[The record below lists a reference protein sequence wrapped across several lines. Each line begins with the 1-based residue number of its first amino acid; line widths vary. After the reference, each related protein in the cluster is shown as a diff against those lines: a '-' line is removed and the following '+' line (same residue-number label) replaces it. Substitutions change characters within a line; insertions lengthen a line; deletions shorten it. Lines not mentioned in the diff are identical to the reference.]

1 LVNLSICTTAF
12 SQNVLTLEEAIRI
25 GLENNFSIRIAQNDV
40 HVLENDVSLGNAG
53 FLPILQAQASR
64 IFTIED
70 TDLLF
75 LDGRVQNVNNAN
87 SNTMNAN
94 IVLDWTIFNG
104 MGMFIT
110 LERLNEL
117 KKAGQLNARI
127 SVENTVANVYNSY
140 YTIVLERERL
150 RVWEQSLE
158 VSNSRLKIAK
168 DLYEVGRT
176 SKSEYLAA
184 QVDFNADKSALIQQ
198 QEIFINAK
206 LDLNVLLARDL
217 EIVYDV
223 LDEIQVDENL
233 QLETLRESLIISNPN
248 LQIAKKNRNIANLQM
263 REQKAMRIPE
273 LRLVGGYRINR
284 SVAEAGFVLQNQS
297 SGFNYGLV
305 ASFNIFNGFNQSR
318 QIQNARILMET
329 TELQAQEIEIQLDSE
344 LRKVYQSYKNNLA
357 LLGLEN
363 ANLAL
368 ARENVAIALDRFRLG
383 RTTPLELREA
393 QRNEVDAESRTINAS
408 YSVKIAEIE
417 LLRLSGNLLK

>member
-1 LVNLSICTTAF
+1 MYRTFWVAVLVNLSICTTAF

-150 RVWEQSLE
+150 RV
-158 VSNSRLKIAK
+158 
-168 DLYEVGRT
+168 Y
-176 SKSEYLAA
+176 
-184 QVDFNADKSALIQQ
+184 
-198 QEIFINAK
+198 
-206 LDLNVLLARDL
+206 
-217 EIVYDV
+217 
-223 LDEIQVDENL
+223 
-233 QLETLRESLIISNPN
+233 P
-248 LQIAKKNRNIANLQM
+248 
-263 REQKAMRIPE
+263 
-273 LRLVGGYRINR
+273 
-284 SVAEAGFVLQNQS
+284 
-297 SGFNYGLV
+297 
-305 ASFNIFNGFNQSR
+305 
-318 QIQNARILMET
+318 
-329 TELQAQEIEIQLDSE
+329 
-344 LRKVYQSYKNNLA
+344 
-357 LLGLEN
+357 
-363 ANLAL
+363 
-368 ARENVAIALDRFRLG
+368 
-383 RTTPLELREA
+383 
-393 QRNEVDAESRTINAS
+393 
-408 YSVKIAEIE
+408 
-417 LLRLSGNLLK
+417 